1 MINRKRV
8 IICLIVFLMV
18 FQAQTASALTRQDA
32 PDYFSRDL
40 ETNSRPMAHGRNP
53 LALEGLSDEEWQGI
67 KNQVESNLHIT
78 YLKASN
84 TDRGDWFGGSVAISG
99 NTIVVGAYQEDSNG
113 VNGNQQ
119 NNNAE
124 DAGAAYVFTRDGQGN
139 WSQQAYL
146 KASNADAYDYFGVS
160 VAILGDT
167 IVVGASGEDSNGDNG
182 NQQNNSAHEAGA
194 AYVFTRDGQGNWSQQ
209 AYLKASNPDVEDY
222 FGCSVAI
229 SGDTIVVGASGE
241 DSNATGVNGNQQNNN
256 AEDAGAAYVFTRDG
270 QGNWSQQAY
279 LKASNTD
286 RGDWFGCS
294 VAISGD
300 AIVVGASEKANRAG
314 AAYVFTRDGQG
325 NWSQQAYL
333 KASNADVYD
342 QFGDSVAISGD
353 TIVVGAYQ
361 EASSATGVNG
371 NQQNNSA
378 SEAGAA
384 YVFTRNSQGNWSQ
397 QAYLKASNTDAHDY
411 FGESVAISGDTI
423 VVGASAEASNA
434 TGVNGEQHDNS
445 KYWAGAA
452 YVFTR
457 DDQGNWSQQAYLK
470 ASNTDERDKFGD
482 SVTISGDTIV
492 VGAWG
497 ESSSATGVNNG
508 QDNNNAT
515 WAGAAYVYDSFE
527 GNPNLY
533 LPIIFR

>member
-1 MINRKRV
+1 
-8 IICLIVFLMV
+8 
-18 FQAQTASALTRQDA
+18 
-32 PDYFSRDL
+32 
-40 ETNSRPMAHGRNP
+40 
-53 LALEGLSDEEWQGI
+53 
-67 KNQVESNLHIT
+67 
-78 YLKASN
+78 
-84 TDRGDWFGGSVAISG
+84 
-99 NTIVVGAYQEDSNG
+99 
-113 VNGNQQ
+113 
-119 NNNAE
+119 
-124 DAGAAYVFTRDGQGN
+124 
-139 WSQQAYL
+139 
-146 KASNADAYDYFGVS
+146 
-160 VAILGDT
+160 
-167 IVVGASGEDSNGDNG
+167 
-182 NQQNNSAHEAGA
+182 
-194 AYVFTRDGQGNWSQQ
+194 
-209 AYLKASNPDVEDY
+209 
-222 FGCSVAI
+222 
-229 SGDTIVVGASGE
+229 
-241 DSNATGVNGNQQNNN
+241 
-256 AEDAGAAYVFTRDG
+256 TRDG

>member
-146 KASNADAYDYFGVS
+146 KASN
-160 VAILGDT
+160 
-167 IVVGASGEDSNGDNG
+167 
-182 NQQNNSAHEAGA
+182 
-194 AYVFTRDGQGNWSQQ
+194 
-209 AYLKASNPDVEDY
+209 
-222 FGCSVAI
+222 
-229 SGDTIVVGASGE
+229 
-241 DSNATGVNGNQQNNN
+241 
-256 AEDAGAAYVFTRDG
+256 
-270 QGNWSQQAY
+270 
-279 LKASNTD
+279 TD

-384 YVFTRNSQGNWSQ
+384 YVFTRDSQGNWSQ
-397 QAYLKASNTDAHDY
+397 QAHLKASNTDAHDY

>member
-1 MINRKRV
+1 
-8 IICLIVFLMV
+8 
-18 FQAQTASALTRQDA
+18 
-32 PDYFSRDL
+32 
-40 ETNSRPMAHGRNP
+40 
-53 LALEGLSDEEWQGI
+53 
-67 KNQVESNLHIT
+67 
-78 YLKASN
+78 
-84 TDRGDWFGGSVAISG
+84 
-99 NTIVVGAYQEDSNG
+99 
-113 VNGNQQ
+113 
-119 NNNAE
+119 
-124 DAGAAYVFTRDGQGN
+124 

-384 YVFTRNSQGNWSQ
+384 YVFTRDSQGNWSQ